1 MFYNPLEP
9 TIQELNSAW
18 KEISPKRLIK
28 KFNKWWQT
36 PSIDHR
42 VEGFSTTSGLPSALL
57 RQGRDKTIKFKLSP
71 AQEAAAASTVMAPF
85 SYMTPYAYLVQLP
98 DAIADITQFCAE
110 PSVGNTVSVLLDIPA
125 GLPKSVDD
133 YVNAG
138 GMIDDFISTNNN
150 NIKDKK

>member
-28 KFNKWWQT
+28 KFNNWWQT
-36 PSIDHR
+36 PSINHR
-42 VEGFSTTSGLPSALL
+42 VEGFSTTSGLPSAML
-57 RQGRDKTIKFKLSP
+57 REGRNKPTKFKLSP

-98 DAIADITQFCAE
+98 DAIADVT
-110 PSVGNTVSVLLDIPA
+110 
-125 GLPKSVDD
+125 
-133 YVNAG
+133 
-138 GMIDDFISTNNN
+138 
-150 NIKDKK
+150 